1 MGCGNFDLKVRVQIR
16 TFYLHSRLDGFE
28 VFGYVVGTL
37 VSPHILD
44 SLGPVGSYSCGAGTF
59 ALALTY
65 LAFFVKEPVE
75 RKAVKSDEKGFIKN
89 LILTAI
95 KTPFVGMK
103 SLFTKKRKTQ
113 LKLLVLLQLF
123 MFTIYWMVIEVQM
136 VRYLYML
143 LVFDN
148 FGPTE
153 NAYFS
158 VFTNMCTVFS
168 LMVIM
173 PILSSKLKLHDAL
186 ILFIIVTSEAIS
198 SVAAPFAKELWQ
210 FWIISG
216 IGSFGLCKYSVVR
229 SLISNRSRSEYT
241 PAILNVTIPK
251 KIYTIFTCKKR
262 LYLCVK

>member
-1 MGCGNFDLKVRVQIR
+1 MLL

-37 VSPHILD
+37 VSPYILD
-44 SLGPVGSYSCGAGTF
+44 SLGPIGSYSCGAGIF
-59 ALALTY
+59 ALGLTY

-75 RKAVKSDEKGFIKN
+75 RKSVKSDEKGFVKN

-95 KTPFVGMK
+95 KTPYVGMK
-103 SLFTKKRKTQ
+103 SLLTKKRKTQ

-173 PILSSKLKLHDAL
+173 PILSSKLKLHDA
-186 ILFIIVTSEAIS
+186 IVLFIIVTCEAIS

-216 IGSFGLCKYSVVR
+216 IGSIGLCKYSVVR
-229 SLISNRSRSEYT
+229 SLISKS
-241 PAILNVTIPK
+241 IQV
-251 KIYTIFTCKKR
+251 
-262 LYLCVK
+262 